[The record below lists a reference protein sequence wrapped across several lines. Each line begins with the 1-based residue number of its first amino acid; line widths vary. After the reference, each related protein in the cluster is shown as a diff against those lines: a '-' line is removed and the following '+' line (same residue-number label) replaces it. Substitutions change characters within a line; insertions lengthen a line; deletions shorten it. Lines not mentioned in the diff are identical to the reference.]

1 MDLNVVFSYTLIP
14 IILFLIIFFF
24 LFFLKKK
31 TINVTISE
39 VKPFKHPKKGT
50 MLWRY
55 TCSYADGII
64 LGPTSSSEMHA
75 EVGTV
80 IQVQPYGLH
89 ARDNGTIGW
98 ENAEVI
104 KILEDG
110 KPDEEKDIRKL
121 IKKEGK

>member
-1 MDLNVVFSYTLIP
+1 MDLNVVFSYIIIP
-14 IILFLIIFFF
+14 LILFLR
-24 LFFLKKK
+24 KK
-31 TINVTISE
+31 TINVTIAE